1 MNDAEK
7 ASRALEERRLADY
20 REFVARLGA
29 AWTRLPVETVIGYTS
44 NYEVVES
51 ETTGDIKRLTLR
63 RKSDA

>member
-7 ASRALEERRLADY
+7 ASSALEERRLADY
-20 REFVARLGA
+20 REVLARFGA
-29 AWTRLPVETVIGYTS
+29 AWKRMPIETVIGYTS
-44 NYEVVES
+44 SYEVVGS